1 MAQVSAGYG
10 LEQINYRNA
19 EHGLEGFGFLVA
31 RGEQMRTLGTVWNS
45 ALFPERAPRGMA
57 SFTSFLGGMTDPE
70 IVSYTP
76 DQIGAI
82 ALSELSS
89 VLDISASPAAHHLA
103 RWQQAL
109 PQYNI
114 GHESVVASL
123 QEICARVPG
132 VFLTGNYFAGPALGA
147 CVEHANEVA
156 RKAVRVGDTVVL
168 HRAGDAIPEVVR
180 VIVGKRPKGAR
191 PWTMPDVCPACGG
204 PLEREEGEVVRRCL
218 NALCPAQR
226 RERLRHF
233 ASRAGTDIEG
243 LGEAIIDQLIDRGYV
258 EDPAD
263 LFTLSKDQLLT
274 LEGFADR
281 SADNLLSAIAERRR
295 VALGRLINALGI
307 RHVGEHTAF
316 TLAARFGTLNAL
328 AAASE
333 ERLLETEGIGP
344 VVAHHVAHWFA
355 SDQGRRLIEK
365 LRDVGVEA
373 EQAAGFGGPWSGQ
386 TWVLTGSLD
395 SMSRPDAEARIRAVG
410 GTPSASVS
418 RKTNTV
424 VAGPGAGSK
433 LDKAQR
439 LGVRVIDE
447 ATFVAELEQAETAV
461 SAAR

>member
-1 MAQVSAGYG
+1 MTYQLGGASQSLHASAVIVATSAEEAARLLQGVEPGFSKNLGRIEYASVAQVSAGYG

-156 RKAVRVGDTVVL
+156 RKA
-168 HRAGDAIPEVVR
+168 
-180 VIVGKRPKGAR
+180 
-191 PWTMPDVCPACGG
+191 
-204 PLEREEGEVVRRCL
+204 
-218 NALCPAQR
+218 AQ
-226 RERLRHF
+226 F
-233 ASRAGTDIEG
+233 S
-243 LGEAIIDQLIDRGYV
+243 
-258 EDPAD
+258 
-263 LFTLSKDQLLT
+263 
-274 LEGFADR
+274 
-281 SADNLLSAIAERRR
+281 SAN
-295 VALGRLINALGI
+295 V
-307 RHVGEHTAF
+307 
-316 TLAARFGTLNAL
+316 
-328 AAASE
+328 
-333 ERLLETEGIGP
+333 
-344 VVAHHVAHWFA
+344 
-355 SDQGRRLIEK
+355 
-365 LRDVGVEA
+365 
-373 EQAAGFGGPWSGQ
+373 
-386 TWVLTGSLD
+386 
-395 SMSRPDAEARIRAVG
+395 
-410 GTPSASVS
+410 
-418 RKTNTV
+418 
-424 VAGPGAGSK
+424 
-433 LDKAQR
+433 
-439 LGVRVIDE
+439 
-447 ATFVAELEQAETAV
+447 
-461 SAAR
+461 